1 MASSGGRPKRSQE
14 FLSPPTLQ
22 CLLAGLLHLLL
33 DICVAVAVL
42 LFAERV
48 QSWVKTR
55 ALPVKELMCSL

>member
-33 DICVAVAVL
+33 DIWVAVL